1 MFVRL
6 SRFEK
11 LTILYLHLY
20 FYLFYA
26 IIIFIFFL
34 VVVVIIIIINDCYH
48 RIMEQFRLEWIS
60 EDILVLLPL
69 LRQCRLELMDWDHA
83 YLPFA
88 DL

>member
-1 MFVRL
+1 MVL
-6 SRFEK
+6 QGYIMLESDKHK
-11 LTILYLHLY
+11 L
-20 FYLFYA
+20 
-26 IIIFIFFL
+26 II
-34 VVVVIIIIINDCYH
+34 VVVIIIIIINDCYH